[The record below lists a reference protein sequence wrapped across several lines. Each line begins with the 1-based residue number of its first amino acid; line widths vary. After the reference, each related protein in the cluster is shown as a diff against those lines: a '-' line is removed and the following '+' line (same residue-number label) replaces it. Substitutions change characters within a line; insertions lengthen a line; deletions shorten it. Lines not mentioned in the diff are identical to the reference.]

1 MSIPGPAPT
10 LPLVEISMKQQK
22 QVPNGGDKGQKYAT
36 ALGEQ
41 RLFPISVA
49 SISVVASISRIAER
63 TLCSVEA
70 LSGLVLVS
78 LESPGSQRSRL
89 HPHTSLPPPLWSVSL
104 PLSTWNTCL
113 RQTKLQ
119 PLRRRVLQVHH

>member
-70 LSGLVLVS
+70 LSGLVLSHWKVPEAKEVVYTRIH
-78 LESPGSQRSRL
+78 LFLLLFGVYL
-89 HPHTSLPPPLWSVSL
+89 FLF
-104 PLSTWNTCL
+104 
-113 RQTKLQ
+113 
-119 PLRRRVLQVHH
+119 RRGILV